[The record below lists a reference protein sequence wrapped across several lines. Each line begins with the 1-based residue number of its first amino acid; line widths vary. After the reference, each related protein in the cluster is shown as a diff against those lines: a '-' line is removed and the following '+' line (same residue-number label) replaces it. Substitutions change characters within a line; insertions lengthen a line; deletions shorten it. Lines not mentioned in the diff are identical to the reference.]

1 MRVLDLISLIPL
13 HTLYIDADRVTTA
26 DRELIPHG
34 EFRDVEGTPFD
45 FRKPKKVGKDIG
57 CTDDC
62 DIANGGGYDINY
74 VLNRRGEYRKVA
86 EIAGAES
93 GVAME
98 VCTDLPGL
106 QFYSGN
112 MLDTEKYKKRT
123 GFCLETQ
130 FLPKDVYKRQV
141 LNGVAVRMALLFLLA
156 RQNKEATK

>member
-1 MRVLDLISLIPL
+1 M
-13 HTLYIDADRVTTA
+13 YY
-26 DRELIPHG
+26 G
-34 EFRDVEGTPFD
+34 EI
-45 FRKPKKVGKDIG
+45 KN
-57 CTDDC
+57 C

-130 FLPKDVYKRQV
+130 FLPNAVNCPSYAALGSPVAAFSSFTSCQE
-141 LNGVAVRMALLFLLA
+141 LNASRKLM
-156 RQNKEATK
+156 